1 MQFKSLAGQMK
12 SYKDA
17 INIILSR
24 IQEGV
29 NALSTHSVNGKKSV
43 LILLRLRLF

>member
-17 INIILSR
+17 INIIVSR
-24 IQEGV
+24 IKEGV
-29 NALSTHSVNGKKSV
+29 NALSTHSVNGKKERV
-43 LILLRLRLF
+43 DPVKIAFI